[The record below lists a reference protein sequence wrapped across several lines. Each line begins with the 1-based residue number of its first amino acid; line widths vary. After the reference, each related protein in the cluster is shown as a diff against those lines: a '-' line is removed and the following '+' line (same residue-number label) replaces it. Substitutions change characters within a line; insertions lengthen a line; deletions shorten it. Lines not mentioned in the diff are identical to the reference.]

1 MAMRY
6 IQILSFFFLLLLTSP
21 ALSFA
26 QGARIQVELS
36 DNNVYL
42 DEVFYL
48 TYSISGNSSAV
59 RMQQPRLDDFT
70 LLGTPSQSTGYNVVI
85 NNGNMS
91 RETITSFTY
100 ALRAKRTGTFRIQGA
115 SVRTQSGQTIN
126 AATATVTVQ
135 AGKRR
140 RRTIEDEFADMD
152 KLQQQ
157 MAQQM
162 RDMMRG
168 MDPEPAPQRQQQ
180 ANYEDFTLDKIDNNI
195 FLKAEVDNLNPV
207 VGEQVNVTYKL
218 YTRLQMNMRPVAMP
232 QLNGF
237 WAQDQ
242 EITDPGTP
250 HQENYKGKIYNVFTL
265 RKTALFPQQSG
276 TLRLDPFKASGW
288 VNVFERGN
296 GGYYE
301 QRVNKELA
309 SDVVQLSVAPLPEPD
324 AAFSNGVGSFSISS
338 QVNQSQVST
347 DDVIQ
352 LVFTV
357 NGTGNL
363 GLITAPKLTLP
374 PGLSVIDPEV
384 KDNITE
390 IIPKLEG
397 SRQFTYNITADTAGT
412 YNIPEI
418 VFTYFDVGTRAYKT
432 LKTQAFNLNV
442 RQGSGN
448 KPSGTRGSNTKM
460 SDIHPIKT
468 GTPGFNGSGS
478 YALHKW
484 YYWLAFSLPLLAI
497 AGMLLAGRRKGV
509 INSRRAPQPAANK
522 IAEQRLSAA
531 KNALSKQQTT
541 LFYEEISKAIWL
553 YLSDQLG
560 IPLSN
565 LNKVSVVEALRY
577 RNFPEPTIQST
588 LQQIEDCELALYTPS
603 IGQQQQQALDKAI
616 GLIAALENQ
625 FNQKS

>member
-6 IQILSFFFLLLLTSP
+6 IQIFSLFFLLLLTQP

-26 QGARIQVELS
+26 QGTRIQVALS
-36 DNNVYL
+36 EQNVYL
-42 DEVFYL
+42 DEVLYL
-48 TYSISGNSSAV
+48 TYSISGNSSGV

-70 LLGTPSQSTGYNVVI
+70 LLGTPHQSTSYEVVVV
-85 NNGNMS
+85 NGNMS
-91 RETITSFTY
+91 RETITNFTY

-115 SVRTQSGQTIN
+115 GVRTQSGQTIN
-126 AATATVTVQ
+126 AAAATVTVKP
-135 AGKRR
+135 GKRSQ
-140 RRTIEDEFADMD
+140 RTIEDEFAELDRR
-152 KLQQQ
+152 QQQ

-168 MDPEPAPQRQQQ
+168 MDPEPAPQRQPQ
-180 ANYEDFTLDKIDNNI
+180 ANYQDFTLDKIDNNI

-218 YTRLQMNMRPVAMP
+218 YTRLQMNMRPVALP

-250 HQENYKGKIYNVFTL
+250 HQENYKGKVYNVFTL

-301 QRVNKELA
+301 QKVNKELA

-324 AAFSNGVGSFSISS
+324 ASFSNGVGNFTISS
-338 QVNQSQVST
+338 QVSQTQLST

-357 NGTGNL
+357 TGTGNL
-363 GLITAPKLTLP
+363 GLITAPRLALP
-374 PGLSVIDPEV
+374 PGLSAVDPEI
-384 KDNITE
+384 KDNIAE
-390 IIPKLEG
+390 IMPKLEG
-397 SRQFTYNITADTAGT
+397 TRQFTYNITADTAGT

-418 VFTYFDVGTRAYKT
+418 AFTYFDVGTKVYKT
-432 LKTQAFNLNV
+432 LKTQAFTVNV
-442 RQGSGN
+442 RQGSNN
-448 KPSGTRGSNTKM
+448 KPSGNAGNNTEM
-460 SDIHPIKT
+460 RDIHPIQT
-468 GTPGFNGSGS
+468 GIPGFNGSGT
-478 YALHKW
+478 YALHQW
-484 YYWLAFSLPLLAI
+484 YYWLVFSLPLMAI
-497 AGMLLAGRRKGV
+497 AGLLFAGKRKRGMR
-509 INSRRAPQPAANK
+509 NTLYQPAANK
-522 IAEQRLSAA
+522 IAEKRLGAA
-531 KNALSKQQTT
+531 KEALGKQQIT

-565 LNKVSVVEALRY
+565 LNKVSVVEALRS
-577 RNFPEPTIQST
+577 RHFPEQTIEST
-588 LQQIEDCELALYTPS
+588 LQHIEDCELALYTPS
-603 IGQQQQQALDKAI
+603 AGQQQQQALDKAI
-616 GLIAALENQ
+616 ALIAALENQ

>member
-6 IQILSFFFLLLLTSP
+6 IRILSLFFLLLLTAP

-26 QGARIQVELS
+26 QGTRIQVELS
-36 DNNVYL
+36 DQSVYL

-48 TYSISGNSSAV
+48 TYSISGNNSSGV
-59 RMQQPRLDDFT
+59 RMLQPKLDDFS
-70 LLGTPSQSTGYNVVI
+70 LLGTPIQSTGYNVVI
-85 NNGNMS
+85 DNGNMN
-91 RETITSFTY
+91 RELITSFTY

-115 SVRTQSGQTIN
+115 SIRTQSGQTIN
-126 AATATVTVQ
+126 AAAATITVK
-135 AGKRR
+135 AGKRS
-140 RRTIEDEFADMD
+140 RRTIEDEFAELDRR
-152 KLQQQ
+152 QQQ
-157 MAQQM
+157 MARKM
-162 RDMMRG
+162 REMMRG
-168 MDPEPAPQRQQQ
+168 MDPEPAPQRQPQ

-218 YTRLQMNMRPVAMP
+218 YTRLQMNMRPVALP

-250 HQENYKGKIYNVFTL
+250 HQENYKGKVYNVFTL

-276 TLRLDPFKASGW
+276 LLRLDPFKASGW

-296 GGYYE
+296 GGYFE
-301 QRVNKELA
+301 QKVNKELA

-324 AAFSNGVGSFSISS
+324 APFSNGVGSFTISS
-338 QVNQSQVST
+338 QVNQTQVST

-363 GLITAPKLTLP
+363 GLITAPGISLP
-374 PGLSVIDPEV
+374 PGLSAIDPEI
-384 KDNITE
+384 KDNIVE
-390 IIPKLEG
+390 IMPKLEG

-412 YNIPEI
+412 YTIPEI
-418 VFTYFDVGTRAYKT
+418 AFTYFDVGSKAYKT
-432 LKTQAFNLNV
+432 LKTQAFTLNV
-442 RQGSGN
+442 SQGSNN
-448 KPSGTRGSNTKM
+448 KPSGTAGSPTKM

-468 GTPGFNGSGS
+468 GTPGFNGSGN
-478 YALHKW
+478 YALQQW
-484 YYWLAFSLPLLAI
+484 YYWLAFSLLLLAI
-497 AGMLLAGRRKGV
+497 AGMLFTRKHGRNKQV
-509 INSRRAPQPAANK
+509 YHPAANK
-522 IAEQRLSAA
+522 IAEKRLSVA
-531 KNALSKQQTT
+531 KEALAKQQTT

-565 LNKVSVVEALRY
+565 LNKVSVVEALRS

-603 IGQQQQQALDKAI
+603 VGQQQQQALDKAI

>member
-6 IQILSFFFLLLLTSP
+6 IRILSLFFLLLLTAP

-26 QGARIQVELS
+26 QGTRIQVELS
-36 DNNVYL
+36 DQDVYL

-48 TYSISGNSSAV
+48 TYSIAGNSSV

-70 LLGTPSQSTGYNVVI
+70 LLGTPNQSTGYNVI
-85 NNGNMS
+85 IDNGNMS
-91 RETITSFTY
+91 REMITRFTY
-100 ALRAKRTGTFRIQGA
+100 PLRAKRTGTFRIQGA

-126 AATATVTVQ
+126 AAAATVRVKP
-135 AGKRR
+135 GKRS
-140 RRTIEDEFADMD
+140 RRTIEDEFADLD
-152 KLQQQ
+152 RRQQQ
-157 MAQQM
+157 MARQM

-168 MDPEPAPQRQQQ
+168 MDPEPAPQRQPQ
-180 ANYEDFTLDKIDNNI
+180 ANYEEFTLDKIDNNI

-218 YTRLQMNMRPVAMP
+218 YTRLQMNMRPVALP

-250 HQENYKGKIYNVFTL
+250 HQENYKGKVYNVFTL

-288 VNVFERGN
+288 VNVFDRGN
-296 GGYYE
+296 GGYFE
-301 QRVNKELA
+301 QKVNKELA
-309 SDVVQLSVAPLPEPD
+309 SDVVQLTVAPLPEPD
-324 AAFSNGVGSFSISS
+324 APFSNGVGSFTISS
-338 QVNQSQVST
+338 QVNQTQVST
-347 DDVIQ
+347 DEVIQ

-363 GLITAPKLTLP
+363 GLITAPGITLP
-374 PGLSVIDPEV
+374 PGLTSIDPEV
-384 KDNITE
+384 KDNIVE
-390 IIPKLEG
+390 IMPKLEG

-412 YNIPEI
+412 YTISEI
-418 VFTYFDVGTRAYKT
+418 AFTYFDVGSKAYKT
-432 LKTQAFNLNV
+432 LKTQAFTLNV
-442 RQGSGN
+442 SQGSSN
-448 KPSGTRGSNTKM
+448 KPSGTAGSPTKM

-468 GTPGFNGSGS
+468 GTPGFKDSGN
-478 YALHKW
+478 YALQQW
-484 YYWLAFSLPLLAI
+484 YYWLACSLPLLAI
-497 AGMLLAGRRKGV
+497 AGMLFARKQGRNKQV
-509 INSRRAPQPAANK
+509 YQPAANK
-522 IAEQRLSAA
+522 IAEKRLRAA
-531 KNALSKQQTT
+531 REALGRQQTT

-565 LNKVSVVEALRY
+565 LNKVSVVEALRS
-577 RNFPEPTIQST
+577 RNFPEPTIQSI

-603 IGQQQQQALDKAI
+603 VGQQQQQALDKAI

-625 FNQKS
+625 FNQQS

>member
-6 IQILSFFFLLLLTSP
+6 IRIFSFFFLLLLNCP

-26 QGARIQVELS
+26 QGTRIQVELS
-36 DNNVYL
+36 DQTVYL

-48 TYSISGNSSAV
+48 TYSISGNSGV
-59 RMQQPRLDDFT
+59 KMQQPRLDDFT

-100 ALRAKRTGTFRIQGA
+100 PLRAKRTGTFRIQGA

-126 AATATVTVQ
+126 AAAATVTVK

-140 RRTIEDEFADMD
+140 QRTIEDEFAELDRR
-152 KLQQQ
+152 QQQ
-157 MAQQM
+157 MARQM

-168 MDPEPAPQRQQQ
+168 MDPEPEPQRQPQ

-218 YTRLQMNMRPVAMP
+218 YTRLQMNMRPVALP

-250 HQENYKGKIYNVFTL
+250 HQENYKGKVYNVFTL

-296 GGYYE
+296 GGYFE

-324 AAFSNGVGSFSISS
+324 AAFSNGVGSFTISS
-338 QVNQSQVST
+338 QVNQTQVST

-363 GLITAPKLTLP
+363 GLITAPGITLP
-374 PGLSVIDPEV
+374 PGLSTIDPEV
-384 KDNITE
+384 KDNIVE

-412 YNIPEI
+412 YKIPEI
-418 VFTYFDVGTRAYKT
+418 AFTYFDVGSKAYKT
-432 LKTQAFNLNV
+432 LKTQAFTLDV

-448 KPSGTRGSNTKM
+448 KPSGTAGNNTKM
-460 SDIHPIKT
+460 NDIHPIKT
-468 GTPGFNGSGS
+468 GAPGFKGSGNH
-478 YALHKW
+478 ALNQW
-484 YYWLAFSLPLLAI
+484 YYWLAFLLPVLTI
-497 AGMLLAGRRKGV
+497 TGMLFSGKRKQGRHKQ
-509 INSRRAPQPAANK
+509 AYQPAANK
-522 IAEQRLSAA
+522 IAEKRLSVA
-531 KNALSKQQTT
+531 KDALSKQQTT

-560 IPLSN
+560 IPLSS
-565 LNKVSVVEALRY
+565 LNKVSVVEALRS
-577 RNFPEPTIQST
+577 RSFPEPTIQSI

-603 IGQQQQQALDKAI
+603 VSQQQQQALDKAI

-625 FNQKS
+625 FNQQS

>member
-6 IQILSFFFLLLLTSP
+6 TRILSLFFFLLLTYP
-21 ALSFA
+21 ALSLA
-26 QGARIQVELS
+26 QSTRIQVELS
-36 DNNVYL
+36 DQSVYL

-126 AATATVTVQ
+126 AASATVTVK

-140 RRTIEDEFADMD
+140 QRTIEDELADMD
-152 KLQQQ
+152 RRQQQ
-157 MAQQM
+157 LAQQM
-162 RDMMRG
+162 RDMMRD
-168 MDPEPAPQRQQQ
+168 MDPDPGPQRQPQ

-207 VGEQVNVTYKL
+207 VGQQVNVTYKL
-218 YTRLQMNMRPVAMP
+218 YTRLQMNMRPVALP

-250 HQENYKGKIYNVFTL
+250 HQENYKGKVYNVFTL

-276 TLRLDPFKASGW
+276 TLTLDPFKASGW

-296 GGYYE
+296 GGYFE
-301 QRVNKELA
+301 QRINKELA
-309 SDVVQLSVAPLPEPD
+309 SDVVQLSVTPLPEPGIS
-324 AAFSNGVGSFSISS
+324 FSNGVGTFSISS
-338 QVNQSQVST
+338 QVNQTQVST

-363 GLITAPKLTLP
+363 GLITAPNITLP
-374 PGLSVIDPEV
+374 PGLSVTDPEV
-384 KDNITE
+384 KDNIVE
-390 IIPKLEG
+390 IMPKLEG
-397 SRQFTYNITADTAGT
+397 SRQFTYNITADTAGIYT
-412 YNIPEI
+412 IPEI
-418 VFTYFDVGTRAYKT
+418 AFTYFDVGSKAYKT
-432 LKTQAFNLNV
+432 LKTQAFTLDV
-442 RQGSGN
+442 RQGSN
-448 KPSGTRGSNTKM
+448 KPSGTISNNTKM
-460 SDIHPIKT
+460 NDIRPIKT
-468 GTPGFNGSGS
+468 GTPGFRGSGND
-478 YALHKW
+478 AFRQW
-484 YYWLAFSLPLLAI
+484 YYWLVFSLPLLTI
-497 AGMLLAGRRKGV
+497 AAMLFTRKQGRNKQV
-509 INSRRAPQPAANK
+509 YQPAANK
-522 IAEQRLSAA
+522 IAEKRLGAA
-531 KNALSKQQTT
+531 KEALDRQQTT

-565 LNKVSVVEALRY
+565 LNKVSVVGALRS
-577 RNFPEPTIQST
+577 RNFPEPTIQSI
-588 LQQIEDCELALYTPS
+588 LQQIEDCELALYTPAA
-603 IGQQQQQALDKAI
+603 GQQQQQALDKAI

-625 FNQKS
+625 FNQQS